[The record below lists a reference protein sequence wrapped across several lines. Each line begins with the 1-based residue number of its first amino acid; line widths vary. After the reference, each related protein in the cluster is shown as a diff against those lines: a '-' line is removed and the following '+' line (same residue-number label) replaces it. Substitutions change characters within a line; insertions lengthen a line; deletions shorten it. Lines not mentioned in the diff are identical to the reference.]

1 MQHFTFTRSNDSIDP
16 ITKNIQITLGT
27 AKTIEIDRDNTSCDG
42 LISLGIYSVADLQD
56 IGYLIATTFKTATEL
71 TLSIS
76 DDIALLFSCEEWA
89 KWLSFGLALSTY
101 RYQHTNHAQLAST
114 IASFS
119 LINDSESVVAAFNQG
134 QSLAYSQLISREL
147 MNKPGNIIYPETFVD
162 AVEDLAIDGVNLTYL
177 SGEEMLEQGFG
188 GLMSIAQGSDREARL
203 LCLDYSPE
211 NAQSTIVLVG
221 KGVTFDS
228 GGISIKQPRYM
239 STMKVD
245 MGGAAAVV
253 GALNAIATQQL
264 PVRVIGLCGLV
275 ENMPS
280 GKAIKPGDVVTM
292 LSKTSV
298 EIITTDAEG
307 RMVLADVL
315 RYAQDTYKP
324 DYLIDIATLTGATG
338 IALGKEYA
346 SLMGNDDGLIATA
359 KKAGSA
365 CAEAVWQMP
374 TGGLYESSLKSDF
387 ADLRHGSEEPD
398 GSACVAATFLAHFV
412 DQKQKWIHID
422 SASMSLGMD
431 HRHIHHHAASGFGVL
446 LLSEICQSI
455 AQQ

>member
-1 MQHFTFTRSNDSIDP
+1 MQHFTFMRTTDYEHRVV
-16 ITKNIQITLGT
+16 KNIQIIFGSTKQL
-27 AKTIEIDRDNTSCDG
+27 EIDRDTLECDG
-42 LISLGIYSVADLQD
+42 LITLSTYTIANIQD
-56 IGYLIATTFKTATEL
+56 IGHLIATTFKTATEL
-71 TLSIS
+71 NVFLS
-76 DDIALLFSCEEWA
+76 DDVISLFQPELWV
-89 KWLSFGLALSTY
+89 KWLSFGLSLSVYNYKHNNSPQLVPTLALFALNS
-101 RYQHTNHAQLAST
+101 S
-114 IASFS
+114 S
-119 LINDSESVVAAFNQG
+119 LSLLSAFAQG
-134 QSLAYSQLISREL
+134 QSLAKSQLISREL
-147 MNKPGNIIYPETFVD
+147 MNKPGNILYPESFVH
-162 AVEDLAIDGVNLTYL
+162 AVEDLAIKNISISSL
-177 SGEEMLEQGFG
+177 SGEDMLTQGFG
-188 GLMSIAQGSDREARL
+188 GLMGIAQGSDKDARL
-203 LCLDYSPE
+203 LCLDYYPE
-211 NAQSTIVLVG
+211 KVQSTVVLVG

-253 GALNAIATQQL
+253 GALNAIAEQNL
-264 PVRVIGLCGLV
+264 PIRVVGLCGLV

-280 GKAIKPGDVVTM
+280 GNAVKPGDVVTM

-315 RYAQDTYKP
+315 HYAQDTYHP

-346 SLMGNDDGLIATA
+346 SLMGNDDSLLSIA
-359 KKAGSA
+359 KEAGKS

-374 TGGLYESSLKSDF
+374 TGGLYETTLKSDF

-398 GSACVAATFLAHFV
+398 GSACVAATFLEHFIAPT
-412 DQKQKWIHID
+412 QKWIHID
-422 SASMSLGMD
+422 SASMSLGMT
-431 HRHIHHHAASGFGVL
+431 HRHIHPSATSGFGVL
-446 LLSEICQSI
+446 LLSQICQHI